1 MKKLIYIFGF
11 FLLLFSCKKDKL
23 GPQCVSCIATNID
36 TSNSNVVV
44 INEGNFGFGNA
55 SIFNYDEQSNL
66 VSQNLF
72 QQKNNLPLGDVAQS
86 MISFNGKGY
95 IVVNNS
101 NKIEVVNLTDF
112 SSIATITG
120 FNSPRYFLPIN
131 NSKAYVTDLYSN
143 SIQIVDLT
151 SNTITGNIAV
161 NGWTEQ
167 LLAFKDTAYV
177 CDMTNDNLLLFNTL
191 NNTFID
197 SIKVGKSPNSLI
209 KDKNNNIWILCDGGI
224 NQNTPELI
232 KFNPNTRN
240 IEKTYLFSS
249 ISESPSRLK
258 TNGTKDK
265 LYFINQ
271 NIYEMNIND
280 SILPSAPLIYS
291 NGNLFYGLGI
301 NPISNQIY
309 VSDAIDYVQNGIVF
323 RYDSIGVLIYQFQS
337 GIIPSDFLF
346 LK

>member
-224 NQNTPELI
+224 NQN
-232 KFNPNTRN
+232 
-240 IEKTYLFSS
+240 
-249 ISESPSRLK
+249 
-258 TNGTKDK
+258 
-265 LYFINQ
+265 
-271 NIYEMNIND
+271 IYEMNIND